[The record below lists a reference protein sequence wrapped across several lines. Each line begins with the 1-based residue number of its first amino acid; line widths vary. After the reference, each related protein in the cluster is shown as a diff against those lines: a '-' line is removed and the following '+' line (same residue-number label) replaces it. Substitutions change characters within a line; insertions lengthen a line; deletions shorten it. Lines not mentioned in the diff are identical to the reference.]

1 MPTMSD
7 RHHAF
12 IAPMIKSVDDL
23 QEQLLI
29 LPSEIQ
35 TLQESWAEAG
45 LVRGLHNTV
54 TPIRTAE
61 INDMHDTLPAR
72 VPLCRIGFRN
82 GRSFDIAKGATPDA
96 AGEPARP

>member
-12 IAPMIKSVDDL
+12 IAPMIESVDDL

-45 LVRGLHNTV
+45 LVRGLHYTV
-54 TPIRTAE
+54 TPIGKTDIDAM
-61 INDMHDTLPAR
+61 NTSFPAR
-72 VPLCRIGFRN
+72 IPLCRIGFRN

>member
-12 IAPMIKSVDDL
+12 IAPMIESVDDL
-23 QEQLLI
+23 QEQLLT
-29 LPSEIQ
+29 LHCEIE

-45 LVRGLHNTV
+45 LVRGLHYTM

-72 VPLCRIGFRN
+72 IPLCRIGFRN

>member
-12 IAPMIKSVDDL
+12 IAPMIESVDDL
-23 QEQLLI
+23 QEQLLT

-45 LVRGLHNTV
+45 LVRGLHYTV

-61 INDMHDTLPAR
+61 INDMHDNYALTFPVR
-72 VPLCRIGFRN
+72 IPLC
-82 GRSFDIAKGATPDA
+82 
-96 AGEPARP
+96 E

>member
-1 MPTMSD
+1 MSE
-7 RHHAF
+7 RHYAF
-12 IAPMIKSVDDL
+12 IAPMIETADDL
-23 QEQLLI
+23 QEQLLT
-29 LPSEIQ
+29 LHCEIE

-45 LVRGLHNTV
+45 LVRGLHYTM
-54 TPIRTAE
+54 TPIQTAE

-72 VPLCRIGFRN
+72 IPLCRIGFRN